1 MGKILDNMIQD
12 CIKCEMHS
20 YIQLYDDYDENCEIY
35 RNMFVP
41 CYLPR
46 ILRKIYKKILIPYY
60 DWRAGRKIIKEEKQ
74 RIKLGYSEEEWVEIK
89 SKNLK
94 LKRRE

>member
-1 MGKILDNMIQD
+1 
-12 CIKCEMHS
+12 
-20 YIQLYDDYDENCEIY
+20 
-35 RNMFVP
+35 MFVP

-94 LKRRE
+94 YEVSFVWFNEFFLNSYNGAKCS